1 MKALIALCFTVL
13 LSFLFVPNIPENVQE
28 KSGTNDQL
36 ITQPVNAEE
45 NNKETDTEQEKLPI
59 FNEKIAKEN
68 ASQFMEAL
76 KQETDENYKV
86 IHYSSK
92 EQFITYLKNYVSE
105 DVATYYT
112 DGLYEEKESS
122 LYIIPTELPP
132 WLEEDQTVHIT
143 QLSDTSYRVYQK
155 NASELYGDYEIT
167 LGYEYV
173 DGKWI
178 ITFASVD

>member
-1 MKALIALCFTVL
+1 VKAFIALCFAVL
-13 LSFLFVPNIPENVQE
+13 LSFLFVPNIPENIQE
-28 KSGTNDQL
+28 RSGNPDQ
-36 ITQPVNAEE
+36 IINQPVTAEE
-45 NNKETDTEQEKLPI
+45 NDTKEQKASQFTESV
-59 FNEKIAKEN
+59 AKEK
-68 ASQFMEAL
+68 AALFMEAL
-76 KQETDENYKV
+76 KPEIDENYKV
-86 IHYSSK
+86 VNFSSK
-92 EQFITYLKNYVSE
+92 EELISHLSNYVSE

-112 DGLYEEKESS
+112 DGLFEEKESS

-132 WLEEDQTVHIT
+132 WLEEDQPVNIK

-155 NASELYGDYEIT
+155 NTSDLYGTYEIT